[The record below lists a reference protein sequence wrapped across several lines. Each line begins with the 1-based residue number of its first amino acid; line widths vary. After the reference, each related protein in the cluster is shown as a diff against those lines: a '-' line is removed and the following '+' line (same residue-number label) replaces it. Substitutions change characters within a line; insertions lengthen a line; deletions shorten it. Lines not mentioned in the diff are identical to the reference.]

1 MKQPYTII
9 LFILF
14 ILLQFP
20 FILGVFGDNTF
31 YLWGLWDAIGFVIVY
46 VLSLFFYLMTF
57 ARAKN
62 SSNKFFIYKLIW
74 LQEIFIIA
82 GILGSIIGFVF
93 FLAASKTE
101 MPPGVDPFAVIVS
114 NLAIIM
120 ITILY
125 GFMGA
130 LSLYLIQKFHE
141 MKSVIIE
148 NHEIAKP
155 KEGFYFSSL
164 VYFILNIISL
174 AFTIYICIDLAGG
187 ANFLVSMNQAIFGVV
202 ILILLIMF
210 YRGNS
215 FVGLIKNLFWYIP
228 DTKDNIVYNLKYI
241 REMKKIMAMFIV
253 VSLLCAPIVMMASLA
268 MPPTDTVNLFGIPF
282 DSLIDGGFQFIL
294 VICIIL
300 LLNVIEGREATKLY
314 YETGKISAGDRFYS
328 LKYIMVPTFLLIFT
342 FTFGM
347 IISIIF

>member
-1 MKQPYTII
+1 MKQQYTFI

-14 ILLQFP
+14 SLLQFP
-20 FILGVFGDNTF
+20 FIMGVFGEDTF
-31 YLWGLWDAIGFVIVY
+31 YGSLWDGISFAIVY
-46 VLSLFFYLMTF
+46 VLALFFYLMTF
-57 ARAKN
+57 GGTKK

-93 FLAASKTE
+93 FLATSKTE
-101 MPPGVDPFAVIVS
+101 MPPDVDPFAVIVS

-282 DSLIDGGFQFIL
+282 DSLINGGFQFIL